1 MGSVGTG
8 FQTCPDK
15 PEGLSL
21 HSKEN
26 MKGIFITF
34 EGIDASGKTT
44 QFKKLVNYLK
54 RKKLPVVSFREPG
67 GEKVSEKIR
76 KILLDSKSS
85 IDPQTELLLY
95 IASRA
100 QLTFQKIIPA
110 LKIGKIV
117 VCDRF
122 FDSTLAYQGYGRGID
137 LRLIETLNRFST
149 GNLKPDLTILIDVP
163 IKVSLWRA
171 GNKKKD
177 RLEKEG
183 VKFYSKVREGYLEIA
198 KKEKG
203 RVKIIDG
210 QGKVEET
217 WGRVKEVV
225 DRFLKI

>member
-1 MGSVGTG
+1 
-8 FQTCPDK
+8 
-15 PEGLSL
+15 
-21 HSKEN
+21 
-26 MKGIFITF
+26 MKGIFVTF

-44 QFKKLVNYLK
+44 QFKKLVDYLK

-100 QLTFQKIIPA
+100 QLTLQKIIPA

-137 LRLIETLNRFST
+137 LTLIETLNRFST
-149 GNLKPDLTILIDVP
+149 GNLKPDLTILIDIP
-163 IKVSLWRA
+163 IKVSLKRA

-183 VKFYSKVREGYLEIA
+183 IKFYQRVREGYLEIA
-198 KKEKG
+198 KKAKG
-203 RVKIIDG
+203 RVKIIEG
-210 QGKVEET
+210 QGGVEEI
-217 WGRVKEVV
+217 WGRVKEVG
-225 DRFLKI
+225 DRFLKIKNT